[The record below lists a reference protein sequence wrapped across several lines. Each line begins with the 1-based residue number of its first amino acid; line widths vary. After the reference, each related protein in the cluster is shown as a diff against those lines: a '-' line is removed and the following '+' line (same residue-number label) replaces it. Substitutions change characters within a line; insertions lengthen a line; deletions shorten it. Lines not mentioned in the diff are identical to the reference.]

1 MREWSPEEQD
11 PDLRETLI
19 AGSRR
24 RELWFAVLGG
34 MSAWAVHFWAGFAL
48 VEIACRTTFPAF
60 SALGLGGLELL
71 MAAITLLFGGVAVA
85 ALVVSWRVRER
96 AGAVAE
102 PDGDG
107 PNALAT
113 FMGRTGLYLSGFF
126 LAAIVLAAVPAF
138 VLQGCG

>member
-1 MREWSPEEQD
+1 MHAGTHQNQD
-11 PDLRETLI
+11 SDARASTI
-19 AGSRR
+19 AGSSR

-48 VEIACRTTFPAF
+48 VEIACRTEFPAF
-60 SALGLGGLELL
+60 SALGLSGVQVL
-71 MAAITLLFGGVAVA
+71 MTAITLLFGGVAA
-85 ALVVSWRVRER
+85 AAAVVSWRVQAR
-96 AGAVAE
+96 AGAVAD

-107 PNALAT
+107 PHALAA

-138 VLQGCG
+138 VLRGCG